1 MLFTVLETKRVPGN
15 KVIDIGIADKSP
27 LVVQGLRS
35 LFATEP
41 GFHLLVTA
49 SDGERF
55 LDAVNRFPFEI
66 GVIGWEMPFAGG
78 REVLEAL
85 REREGAPRIVVYSG
99 TTDPAAPRDAMRLG
113 AAGFVRKS
121 EHPARLI
128 EAVRAAAEGRM
139 VFPLLDVRDVMND
152 PLARLTPREREL
164 LRALGS
170 GKTNAELARQF
181 GVSVNTVKFHL
192 RNLFDKLGARNR
204 AQAVEIFIRRTA

>member
-1 MLFTVLETKRVPGN
+1 MLFTVLETRSTSTGRV
-15 KVIDIGIADKSP
+15 VDIGIADKSP
-27 LVVQGLRS
+27 LVLQGLRT
-35 LFATEP
+35 LFAAEP
-41 GFHLLVTA
+41 GFHVLVAA

-55 LDAVNRFPFEI
+55 LDGVARFPFEI

-85 REREGAPRIVVYSG
+85 AGRAEAPRIVVYSG
-99 TTDPAAPRDAMRLG
+99 TADPAAPGEAMRLG

-121 EHPARLI
+121 EHPARLV

-139 VFPLLDVRDVMND
+139 VFPLMDVREIMSD
-152 PLARLTPREREL
+152 PLASLTPREREL

-181 GVSVNTVKFHL
+181 GVSINTVKFHL

-204 AQAVEIFIRRTA
+204 AQAVEIFVRRSA

>member
-1 MLFTVLETKRVPGN
+1 MLLHVLEAKRVSAS

-27 LVVQGLRS
+27 LVLSGLRT

-41 GFHLLVTA
+41 GFHVLVAA

-55 LDAVNRFPFEI
+55 LDAVTRFPFEV

-85 REREGAPRIVVYSG
+85 AGREGSPRIVVYSG
-99 TTDPAAPRDAMRLG
+99 TRDAAAPAEAMRLG
-113 AAGFVRKS
+113 AVGFVGKS
-121 EHPARLI
+121 EDPARLI

-139 VFPLLDVRDVMND
+139 VFPLLDVREMMRD
-152 PLARLTPREREL
+152 PLASLTPREREL

-170 GKTNAELARQF
+170 GKTNAELARQL
-181 GVSVNTVKFHL
+181 GVSINTVKFHL

-204 AQAVEIFIRRTA
+204 AQAVEIYIRRSA

>member
-1 MLFTVLETKRVPGN
+1 MLLSVLEAKQVSAS

-27 LVVQGLRS
+27 LVLGGLRT

-41 GFHLLVTA
+41 GFHVLVAA

-55 LDAVNRFPFEI
+55 LEAVARFPFEV

-85 REREGAPRIVVYSG
+85 AGREGSPRIVVYSG
-99 TTDPAAPRDAMRLG
+99 TRDPAAPAEAMRLG
-113 AAGFVRKS
+113 AVGFVRKS
-121 EHPARLI
+121 EDPARLI

-139 VFPLLDVRDVMND
+139 VFPLLNVREMMSD
-152 PLARLTPREREL
+152 PLASLTPREREL

-170 GKTNAELARQF
+170 GKTNAELARQL
-181 GVSVNTVKFHL
+181 GVSINTVKFHL

-204 AQAVEIFIRRTA
+204 AQAVEIYIRRSA